1 MAKIILY
8 FNAKEEKIGELV
20 SSCKELGT
28 ADFVIGKSLEISVMK
43 PRASDIL
50 AVPPKSDF
58 LDSLDLILEIVAPSG
73 NPVESFK
80 HELKLALVP
89 VLEFVEI
96 EKSYLVSAYS
106 KTFQESGKK
115 PERYH
120 YFMYRREDFNRADY
134 MDYYINSHYQFGVA
148 TPLADYYQ
156 NYVDLEG
163 SAALAKLLGL
173 QAIAADNISEL
184 RFDKIDAYVFSDT
197 IREVG
202 PAAAIDEA
210 KFVNRDIC
218 QSFSMDVLLD
228 TRHYES
234 ESRAYRTANIC

>member
-1 MAKIILY
+1 MAKVIFY
-8 FNAKEEKIGELV
+8 FNAREGKIDELV

-28 ADFVIGKSLEISVMK
+28 ADFIIGKNLDIAVMK
-43 PRASDIL
+43 PRSADIL

-58 LDSLDLILEIVAPSG
+58 LDSLDLILEISAPSG
-73 NPVESFK
+73 NPVESFR

-89 VLEFVEI
+89 VLEFVETK
-96 EKSYLVSAYS
+96 KSYLAFAYS

-120 YFMYRREDFNRADY
+120 YLMYRREDFNRADY
-134 MDYYINSHYQFGVA
+134 MDYYINNHYQFGVA

-156 NYVDLEG
+156 NYVDFEG
-163 SAALAKLLGL
+163 SAALAELLGV

-197 IREVG
+197 IR
-202 PAAAIDEA
+202 
-210 KFVNRDIC
+210 
-218 QSFSMDVLLD
+218 
-228 TRHYES
+228 
-234 ESRAYRTANIC
+234 